1 MSDLLTVEV
10 RRAIAE
16 ERDRR
21 NLTTNK
27 ELAQQLG
34 ILPKH
39 ISKWQNG
46 HFTRLD
52 RVLVELLLKRQQS
65 AQTSS

>member
-1 MSDLLTVEV
+1 MSDLLTTEV

-21 NLTTNK
+21 NLATNK
-27 ELAQQLG
+27 ELAHELG

-52 RVLVELLLKRQQS
+52 RVLVELLLKRQS
-65 AQTSS
+65 PTQTPS

>member
-1 MSDLLTVEV
+1 MSDLLTIEV
-10 RRAIAE
+10 RRAIAD

-21 NLTTNK
+21 NLSTNK

-52 RVLVELLLKRQQS
+52 RVLVELLLKRRQS
-65 AQTSS
+65 SQTSS